1 MERLARLR
9 GERNNQK
16 VAQVLERVS
25 SVAKSNDNIM
35 PVMIEAAEA
44 YATVG
49 EVSDALRQAFGEY
62 REHNVV

>member
-1 MERLARLR
+1 
-9 GERNNQK
+9 
-16 VAQVLERVS
+16 
-25 SVAKSNDNIM
+25 VAKSNDNIM